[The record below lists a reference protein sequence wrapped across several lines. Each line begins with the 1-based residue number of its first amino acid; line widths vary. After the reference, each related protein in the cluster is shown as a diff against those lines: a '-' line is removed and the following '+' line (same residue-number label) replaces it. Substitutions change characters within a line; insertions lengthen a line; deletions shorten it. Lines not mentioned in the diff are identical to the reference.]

1 MAFKGFEALYR
12 LFWFKG
18 TGQAR
23 IMRILVEATGLVLMQ
38 PGTAFPTP
46 LRSLLDKAF
55 RLKDGDQINPRT
67 IDDAGWHRMAPD
79 GRGWRSVEFRYLMI
93 TGSSRLTQESFMR
106 LCVREMEEGK
116 RIRQV
121 EPSLDA
127 QPNPMAL

>member
-18 TGQAR
+18 AGQAR

-67 IDDAGWHRMAPD
+67 ID
-79 GRGWRSVEFRYLMI
+79 EFRYLMSNVKNMSQRI
-93 TGSSRLTQESFMR
+93 GTYWANCAMSLRIG
-106 LCVREMEEGK
+106 CVNNTLELLGVLVLRRRASCDYACERWKKERG
-116 RIRQV
+116 
-121 EPSLDA
+121 
-127 QPNPMAL
+127 